1 MLLRC
6 SVFHRQFPIP
16 SDRDDEGDSNLQ
28 SCKHD
33 VADAL
38 QDLGELGFVVGYLIS
53 QFLGVK
59 ALNASGYVAV
69 DDDGISSVMVAL
81 LLVWV
86 IFSKVKDYR
95 RATNRVQNARY
106 YVPEAYY
113 VQMA

>member
-1 MLLRC
+1 
-6 SVFHRQFPIP
+6 VFHRLFPIS
-16 SDRDDEGDSNLQ
+16 SDRDDEG
-28 SCKHD
+28 

-86 IFSKVKDYR
+86 IFSKINDYR
-95 RATNRVQNARY
+95 RATNRVQNAKY